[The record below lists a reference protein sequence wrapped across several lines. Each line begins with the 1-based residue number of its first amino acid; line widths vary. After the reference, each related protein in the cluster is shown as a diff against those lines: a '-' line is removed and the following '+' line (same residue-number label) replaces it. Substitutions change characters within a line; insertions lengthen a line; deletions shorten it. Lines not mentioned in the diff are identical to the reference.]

1 MEEKTNHKVNF
12 PEKEEEIDLLNLAKI
27 IWIKR
32 KTIYLLV
39 GIFFLFGVFFSFL
52 QSPSQFQSET
62 TFLLKSS
69 GSGNGS
75 GIGSLGG
82 LAAFAGINLPSG
94 GFSSG
99 AEIPPSLYPKFIS
112 SIEFKKALIQAPIT
126 IEGETETVTY
136 AYYYENMVKPS
147 RSELIKTYTLG
158 LPSILISMIN
168 PSVSNDTSKK
178 VETQLLK
185 ISPSEKAHF
194 ERLDNQL
201 KVDSKDGVMVL
212 SFSMPEPLMSAQM
225 TDFAFKLLQKE
236 IINYKLGNLREELR
250 FSESLYE
257 EKKKEFEHIQ
267 NKVGYFKDRNQNVIL
282 SSEQNQMERLQ
293 AEYSLK
299 LNVFTQV
306 ANSLE
311 STKLQ
316 IARNTPIFSIL
327 DPVIIPDVLQSN
339 KQIFIISI
347 SIILGIITSFVY
359 IIGSRLINVVRDRWN
374 NII

>member
-12 PEKEEEIDLLNLAKI
+12 PGKEEEIDLLNLAKI
-27 IWIKR
+27 IWKKR
-32 KTIYLLV
+32 KTIYLSV
-39 GIFFLFGVFFSFL
+39 CIFFLFGVSFSFL

-69 GSGNGS
+69 GSGSGI

-82 LAAFAGINLPSG
+82 LAAFAGINLPSE

-112 SIEFKKALIQAPIT
+112 SIEFKKALIQAPISV
-126 IEGETETVTY
+126 EGKNETVTY
-136 AYYYENMVKPS
+136 AYYFEKLAKPS
-147 RSELIKTYTLG
+147 RLESIKTYTLD
-158 LPSILISMIN
+158 LPAFLFNKIN
-168 PSVSNDTSKK
+168 PSVSTDRSKK
-178 VETQLLK
+178 EVTHLLRL
-185 ISPSEKAHF
+185 SSNEKAHF
-194 ERLDNQL
+194 SRLDNQL
-201 KVDSKDGVMVL
+201 IVDSKDGIMVL
-212 SFSMPEPLMSAQM
+212 SFSMPEPLMAAQM
-225 TDFAFKLLQKE
+225 ADFAFKLLQKE

-257 EKKKEFEHIQ
+257 EKKKEFEQIQ

-282 SSEQNQMERLQ
+282 SSVQNQMERLQ
-293 AEYSLK
+293 ADYSLK

-316 IARNTPIFSIL
+316 IARDTPIFSIL
-327 DPVIIPDVLQSN
+327 DPVTIPNSPGENNRFL
-339 KQIFIISI
+339 
-347 SIILGIITSFVY
+347 IILVFTIFGIVAALIY
-359 IIGSRLINVVRDRWN
+359 IVGLEFLRGVNHKWDLT
-374 NII
+374 